1 MHADPSSTLI
11 VKAGTLVDGTGAP
24 PRRNAQ
30 ITIRDGRIVEVGP
43 IGDAPSDAQ
52 VIDAANQA
60 VVPGLIDCH
69 VHLVFSADADPLAD
83 VLADDDATLLLRA
96 SMAAR
101 TALAAGVTTVRDLG
115 DRRVTARRLRDA
127 IARGLVP
134 GPTILSAGSP
144 ITITGGHCHFLG
156 IAADSEDD
164 VRKVARQQLK
174 DGTNCLKI
182 MASGGRMT
190 PGTNPRWPQYSVGQI
205 KAAVEEARRAGVRI
219 AAHALSAES
228 IRNAAEAGVDN
239 VEHCGWLGRE
249 DGLAFDEST
258 AELMCERKVAFDPT
272 MSPTEAMMQ
281 LDPSAWNEA
290 QKAAAVTRGEL
301 IAAFRRMLEIGVTLV
316 AGTDAGVRKTPFD
329 SLPRELELYVR
340 LLGMTP
346 LAAIAAATGTS
357 AKVLGLEGEAGTIQP
372 GWKADLLV
380 VDGDPT
386 ADITAL
392 QKLRTVLQFG
402 RVTVEDGRV
411 LA

>member
-1 MHADPSSTLI
+1 MTLDQSSTLI

-24 PRRNAQ
+24 PRRGAQ

-52 VIDAANQA
+52 VIDASSQT

-69 VHLVFSADADPLAD
+69 VNLVFSGDADPLAD

-115 DRRVTARRLRDA
+115 DRRATARRLRDA
-127 IARGLVP
+127 VARGLVP
-134 GPTILSAGSP
+134 GPRILSAGAP

-164 VRKVARQQLK
+164 VRRVARQQLK

-190 PGTNPRWPQYSVGQI
+190 PGANPRWPQYSVNQV

-258 AELMCERKVAFDPT
+258 AELMRERGVAFDPT

-281 LDPSAWNEA
+281 LDPSAWNDA

-301 IAAFRRMLEIGVTLV
+301 IAAFRRMLELGVTLV

-340 LLGMTP
+340 QLGMSP
-346 LAAIAAATGTS
+346 LAAITAATGTS
-357 AKVLGLEGEAGTIQP
+357 ARVLGLEGEAGTIQP

-386 ADITAL
+386 VDITAL
-392 QKLRTVLQFG
+392 QQVRTVLQSG